1 MWKRIKVYM
10 GLADKWGTKV
20 RSAKVKEK
28 APEEN
33 SGVSP
38 KLNKENLLNA
48 ANSLMDVSSKY
59 VVYLNQYLKDL
70 EGMEKVEEK
79 SFLDADDI
87 EFLIE
92 MIANSN
98 HKGSKFKKVITVT
111 EKLKAQYE
119 KLIKT

>member
-1 MWKRIKVYM
+1 M
-10 GLADKWGTKV
+10 GLADKIRDK
-20 RSAKVKEK
+20 RSVKVKR
-28 APEEN
+28 APEQS

-38 KLNKENLLNA
+38 KLNKKNLLNA

-70 EGMEKVEEK
+70 EGMEKADDE

-87 EFLIE
+87 EFLID

-98 HKGSKFKKVITVT
+98 HKGSKFGKVLSVT

-119 KLIKT
+119 KIKIT

>member
-1 MWKRIKVYM
+1 M
-10 GLADKWGTKV
+10 GLADKWGTNVK

-28 APEEN
+28 APEQS

-38 KLNKENLLNA
+38 KLSKENLLNA

-59 VVYLNQYLKDL
+59 VVYLNKYLKDL
-70 EGMEKVEEK
+70 EGMEKADDE
-79 SFLDADDI
+79 SFLDVDDI
-87 EFLIE
+87 EFLID

-98 HKGSKFKKVITVT
+98 HKGSKFGKVISVT

-119 KLIKT
+119 KLLKT

>member
-1 MWKRIKVYM
+1 M
-10 GLADKWGTKV
+10 GLADKLRDKHSV
-20 RSAKVKEK
+20 EVEEK

-38 KLNKENLLNA
+38 KLSKETLLNA

-59 VVYLNQYLKDL
+59 VVYLNKYLKDL
-70 EGMEKVEEK
+70 EGMENSDDE
-79 SFLDADDI
+79 SFLNADDI
-87 EFLIE
+87 EFLID

-98 HKGSKFKKVITVT
+98 HKGSKFGKVLSVT

-119 KLIKT
+119 KLLKT

>member
-1 MWKRIKVYM
+1 M
-10 GLADKWGTKV
+10 GLANKIGDK
-20 RSAKVKEK
+20 RSVKVKR
-28 APEEN
+28 APEQS

-38 KLNKENLLNA
+38 KLSKKNLLNA

-70 EGMEKVEEK
+70 EGLEKVEEK
-79 SFLDADDI
+79 SFLDSSDI
-87 EFLIE
+87 EFLID

-119 KLIKT
+119 KIIKT

>member
-1 MWKRIKVYM
+1 M
-10 GLADKWGTKV
+10 GLVDKIRDK
-20 RSAKVKEK
+20 RSVKVKG
-28 APEEN
+28 APEKN

-38 KLNKENLLNA
+38 KLDKKNLLNA

-59 VVYLNQYLKDL
+59 VVYLDKYLKDL
-70 EGMEKVEEK
+70 EGMKQADDE

-87 EFLIE
+87 EFLID

-98 HKGSKFKKVITVT
+98 HKGSKFGKVISVT

-119 KLIKT
+119 KIKIT

>member
-1 MWKRIKVYM
+1 M
-10 GLADKWGTKV
+10 GLADKWGTNV
-20 RSAKVKEK
+20 RRSAKVKEK

-38 KLNKENLLNA
+38 KLSKENLLNA

-59 VVYLNQYLKDL
+59 VVYLDKYLKDL
-70 EGMEKVEEK
+70 EGMKQADDE

-87 EFLIE
+87 EFLID

-98 HKGSKFKKVITVT
+98 HKGSKFGKVLSVT
-111 EKLKAQYE
+111 EKLKVQYE
-119 KLIKT
+119 KIKIT

>member
-1 MWKRIKVYM
+1 M
-10 GLADKWGTKV
+10 GLADKWGTNV
-20 RSAKVKEK
+20 RRSAKVKEK

-38 KLNKENLLNA
+38 KLSKENLLNA

-98 HKGSKFKKVITVT
+98 HKGSKFGKVISVT
-111 EKLKAQYE
+111 EKLKSQYE
-119 KLIKT
+119 KIKKT

>member
-1 MWKRIKVYM
+1 MWEKIKVYM
-10 GLADKWGTKV
+10 GLVDKIRDK
-20 RSAKVKEK
+20 RSVKVKG

-38 KLNKENLLNA
+38 KLDKKNLLNA

-59 VVYLNQYLKDL
+59 VVYINQYLIDL
-70 EGMEKVEEK
+70 EGFEKVEEK

-98 HKGSKFKKVITVT
+98 HKGKKFKKVITVT
-111 EKLKAQYE
+111 EKLKAQYK

>member
-1 MWKRIKVYM
+1 M
-10 GLADKWGTKV
+10 GLADKWGTNV
-20 RSAKVKEK
+20 RSAKVKETPNK
-28 APEEN
+28 KL
-33 SGVSP
+33 GVSP
-38 KLNKENLLNA
+38 KLSKKNLLNA

-70 EGMEKVEEK
+70 EGLEKVEED
-79 SFLDADDI
+79 SFLDASDI
-87 EFLIE
+87 EFLID

>member
-1 MWKRIKVYM
+1 M
-10 GLADKWGTKV
+10 GLVDKIRDKSSV
-20 RSAKVKEK
+20 KVKG

-70 EGMEKVEEK
+70 EGMEKADDE

-87 EFLIE
+87 EFLID

-98 HKGSKFKKVITVT
+98 HKGSKFGKVLSVT

-119 KLIKT
+119 KIKIT

>member
-1 MWKRIKVYM
+1 M

-20 RSAKVKEK
+20 RSAKVEEK

-70 EGMEKVEEK
+70 EGLEKVEEK
-79 SFLDADDI
+79 SFLNADDI
-87 EFLIE
+87 EFLID

>member
-20 RSAKVKEK
+20 RSAKVEEK

-70 EGMEKVEEK
+70 EGLEKVEEK
-79 SFLDADDI
+79 SFLNADDI
-87 EFLIE
+87 EFLID

>member
-1 MWKRIKVYM
+1 M
-10 GLADKWGTKV
+10 GLADKIGDKSSV
-20 RSAKVKEK
+20 KVKG
-28 APEEN
+28 APEQS

-38 KLNKENLLNA
+38 KLNKKNLLNA

-87 EFLIE
+87 EFLID

-98 HKGSKFKKVITVT
+98 HKGSKFKKVITIT